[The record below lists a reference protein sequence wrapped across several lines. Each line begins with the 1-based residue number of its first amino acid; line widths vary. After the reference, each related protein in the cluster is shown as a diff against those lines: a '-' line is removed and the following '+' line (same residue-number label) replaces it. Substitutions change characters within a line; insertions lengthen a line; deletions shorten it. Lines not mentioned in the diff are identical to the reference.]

1 MRLVRKLASLMTYW
15 VERVKGPRTIEEVVV
30 PRTRSEG
37 LTGHSVSG
45 YEINIH
51 CQERRYKVR
60 YKRWWMASDEFRL
73 YHVFATYSNDCP
85 DRLKEACKLE
95 TTMPVLLNSYA
106 AAAKQKEA
114 AINAYLDILIAR
126 LETGISFS
134 A

>member
-15 VERVKGPRTIEEVVV
+15 VEKVKGPRTIEEVVV

-51 CQERRYKVR
+51 CQERHYKVR
-60 YKRWWMASDEFRL
+60 YKRWWMSTDEFRQF
-73 YHVFATYSNDCP
+73 HVFATYSHDCP
-85 DRLKEACKLE
+85 DRLKEACKLDI
-95 TTMPVLLNSYA
+95 TLPVLLNTYA
-106 AAAKQKEA
+106 SAEKQREA

-126 LETGISFS
+126 LETSISFS

>member
-1 MRLVRKLASLMTYW
+1 MRLVRLLASLMAYW
-15 VERVKGPRTIEEVVV
+15 VERIKGPRTTEEVVV

-45 YEINIH
+45 YEISIH
-51 CQERRYKVR
+51 CQERRYKIR

-73 YHVFATYSNDCP
+73 FNVFATVTGDAP

-95 TTMPVLLNSYA
+95 MTLPVLLSSLA
-106 AAAKQKEA
+106 ATEKQREA
-114 AINAYLDILIAR
+114 VINAYLDILIAR
-126 LETGISFS
+126 LETSITFS

>member
-1 MRLVRKLASLMTYW
+1 MRLVRILASLMTSL
-15 VERVKGPRTIEEVVV
+15 VENLKGPRTTEEVVV

-51 CQERRYKVR
+51 CRERRYKVR
-60 YKRWWMASDEFRL
+60 YKRWWMGADELRMF
-73 YHVFATYSNDCP
+73 HVFATYSNDCP
-85 DRLKEACKLE
+85 ERLKEACKLDIS
-95 TTMPVLLNSYA
+95 MPALLSSYA
-106 AAAKQKEA
+106 PAEKQREA

-126 LETGISFS
+126 LETNISFS